1 MKTTRFNELYSQY
14 RTASLSDGVRPELY
28 KLMVKCA
35 KSFDD
40 WTIIHRYGDGSYQ
53 SLAQEK
59 MKAIIFNE
67 KTALDVQRNIINL
80 FELIVDD
87 DERREIMEDF
97 ISKYQSVDDY
107 LFAMVIT
114 PTVVSYF
121 PGMGK
126 MTIKEIDKVLSNKR
140 GQLQKMLEMED

>member
-1 MKTTRFNELYSQY
+1 MENICFDDLYYQY
-14 RTASLSDGVRPELY
+14 RNASLRSGKRPELFERM
-28 KLMVKCA
+28 LECA
-35 KSFDD
+35 KRFDD
-40 WTIIHRYGDGSYQ
+40 WAIIHRYGDSSYQ
-53 SLAQEK
+53 YLAEQK
-59 MKAIIFNE
+59 MKATVFDE
-67 KTALDVQRNIINL
+67 KNSLDVQRNIINL

-87 DERREIMEDF
+87 GERREIMEDF

-126 MTIKEIDKVLSNKR
+126 MTLKEIDKVLSKKINAGILITVSR
-140 GQLQKMLEMED
+140 H